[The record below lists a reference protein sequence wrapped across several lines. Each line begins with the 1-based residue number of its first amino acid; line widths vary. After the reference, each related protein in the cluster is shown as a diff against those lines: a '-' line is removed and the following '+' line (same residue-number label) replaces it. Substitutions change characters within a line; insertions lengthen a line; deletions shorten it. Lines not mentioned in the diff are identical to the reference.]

1 MGAESRPCSYAANGP
16 SDERFHPLGRPRK
29 RLLCV
34 EDNEDILF
42 MLTAIL
48 GRAGYDAESAGG
60 HAQALEAAR
69 REHFDLFI
77 LDTKLGDESGLD
89 LCRELR
95 AAQPEARVI
104 FYSAAVYDSDREAA
118 LAAGACAYVA
128 KPGTA
133 ELVEAVRL
141 ALGDD

>member
-1 MGAESRPCSYAANGP
+1 MPRAPP
-16 SDERFHPLGRPRK
+16 ERRKASPFATTPK

-34 EDNEDILF
+34 EDNEDIRF
-42 MLTAIL
+42 MLTIIL
-48 GRAGYDAESAGG
+48 NQAGYDAASAGG
-60 HAQALEAAR
+60 TAQALEAAR

-77 LDTKLGDESGLD
+77 LDTRLGDESGLD

-104 FYSAAVYDSDREAA
+104 FYSAAVYDSDRQAA